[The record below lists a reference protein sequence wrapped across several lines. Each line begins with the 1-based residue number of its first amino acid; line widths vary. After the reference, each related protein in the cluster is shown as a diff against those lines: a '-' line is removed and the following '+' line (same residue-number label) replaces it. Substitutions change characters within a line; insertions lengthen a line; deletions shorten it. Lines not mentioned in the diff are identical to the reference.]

1 MRRGAQLAL
10 LLACSGCAYF
20 NGIYNARQA
29 EKRGDKAARTGHGSE
44 AQGYYGT
51 AALKAETVLVRY
63 GKGRW
68 RSDALYLAGRGW
80 ALAGDCAKGVSRL
93 ESYLTLDAQPRDR
106 RDRAALALGGCLTQ
120 QGHYSSARQVLVPL
134 LGARDHRVASE
145 AALWAARS
153 AIALGETDTALAY
166 LRRADASAAEWELA
180 AAYLSQQRYAPA
192 ESLLARRARSGD
204 DAGNP
209 AELFGEFWRAG
220 RSNSV
225 ERLMGL
231 YDASRLSAL
240 SRARLHVLVGD
251 LWVGEHADSLARGH
265 YALAQR
271 LARDSTIGRDAGAR
285 LTLTSLG
292 ALESLVDVE
301 NAIRANRERNSLTP
315 AQQHLEDEL
324 LLVKMLEDRTDFT
337 GAALFLAG
345 EVARDSLRAYA
356 LAHTLFKR
364 VASSY
369 PRGIIAPKALLAAA
383 AVRPE
388 SAETYQRRLIEV
400 FPTSPYAALLTRGDS
415 ASLERYA
422 QADNLLMQMWT
433 VTTPCYADSLRKL
446 HPPPANAQGALA
458 TAASNGT
465 RAQAGASGT
474 PGSPGAPTTPNLPPG
489 IPGSAPP
496 PAPPAQ
502 RGTFVTPGT
511 GQAAGAQTSGA
522 DLALLPALSRC
533 TFNSTQ
539 STPARPQ

>member
-1 MRRGAQLAL
+1 MRRVAL
-10 LLACSGCAYF
+10 PLLAVMISGCAYF

-68 RSDALYLAGRGW
+68 RDDALYLAGRGW
-80 ALAGDCAKGVSRL
+80 ALSGDCARGVPRL
-93 ESYLTLDAQPRDR
+93 QTYVALSGQPREH

-120 QGHYSSARQVLVPL
+120 QGHFSAARQLLVPL
-134 LGARDHRVASE
+134 LGVRDTRVASE

-180 AAYLSQQRYAPA
+180 AAYLSQQRYVPA

-204 DAGNP
+204 DGGNP
-209 AELFGEFWRAG
+209 AELFGELWRAG
-220 RSNSV
+220 RSASV
-225 ERLMGL
+225 ERLMSM

-240 SRARLHVLVGD
+240 NRARLHVLVGD
-251 LWVGEHADSLARGH
+251 LWVGAHADSLARGH

-271 LARDSTIGRDAGAR
+271 LARDSAIGRDAGAR
-285 LTLTSLG
+285 LTLASLG

-364 VASSY
+364 VVSSY
-369 PRGIIAPKALLAAA
+369 PRSLIAPKALLAAG

-388 SAETYQRRLIEV
+388 SAETYQRRLIAE

-415 ASLERYA
+415 ASLERYS
-422 QADNLLMQMWT
+422 QADNLLLQMWT

-446 HPPPANAQGALA
+446 HPPPANPQLALA
-458 TAASNGT
+458 AGGT
-465 RAQAGASGT
+465 GASRGQTSGSGSAGSAGT
-474 PGSPGAPTTPNLPPG
+474 LATPSLPPG

-496 PAPPAQ
+496 TQ
-502 RGTFVTPGT
+502 RGTFITPGT
-511 GQAAGAQTSGA
+511 GQAAGAQTTGSE
-522 DLALLPALSRC
+522 LALPPALSRC

-539 STPARPQ
+539 SAPARPQ